1 MKDRATDRTELAGKL
16 IELRHSKGLN
26 QRQASEAIGIDYQ
39 NYRKYETISYP
50 KEDSYIKIADFYG
63 VTIDYLM
70 GRTNKKFG
78 AEKKVI
84 TTCSEKD
91 SEMNFVIHQS
101 QAEIKVV
108 ENDLGKLSNLEV
120 LMIKKLRKISNED
133 KNDVAQYLY
142 NKEDI

>member
-1 MKDRATDRTELAGKL
+1 
-16 IELRHSKGLN
+16 
-26 QRQASEAIGIDYQ
+26 
-39 NYRKYETISYP
+39 
-50 KEDSYIKIADFYG
+50 
-63 VTIDYLM
+63 M

>member
-1 MKDRATDRTELAGKL
+1 
-16 IELRHSKGLN
+16 
-26 QRQASEAIGIDYQ
+26 
-39 NYRKYETISYP
+39 
-50 KEDSYIKIADFYG
+50 
-63 VTIDYLM
+63 M

-78 AEKKVI
+78 EEKKVI
-84 TTCSEKD
+84 TTYSEKD

>member
-1 MKDRATDRTELAGKL
+1 
-16 IELRHSKGLN
+16 HSY
-26 QRQASEAIGIDYQ
+26 S
-39 NYRKYETISYP
+39 
-50 KEDSYIKIADFYG
+50 KIADLYG

-78 AEKKVI
+78 EEKKVI
-84 TTCSEKD
+84 TTYSEKD
-91 SEMNFVIHQS
+91 SDINFVIHQS

-142 NKEDI
+142 NKEDM

>member
-1 MKDRATDRTELAGKL
+1 MKDKTTGRTELAEKL
-16 IELRHSKGLN
+16 IELRQSKGLN
-26 QRQASEAIGIDYQ
+26 QKQASEAIGIDYQ

-50 KEDSYIKIADFYG
+50 KETSYIKIADFYG

-70 GRTNKKFG
+70 GRTDKKFG
-78 AEKKVI
+78 KEKKKI
-84 TTCSEKD
+84 TTYSEKD
-91 SEMNFVIHQS
+91 NDINFIIHQS
-101 QAEIKVV
+101 PSEIKVV

>member
-1 MKDRATDRTELAGKL
+1 
-16 IELRHSKGLN
+16 
-26 QRQASEAIGIDYQ
+26 
-39 NYRKYETISYP
+39 
-50 KEDSYIKIADFYG
+50 
-63 VTIDYLM
+63 
-70 GRTNKKFG
+70 
-78 AEKKVI
+78 
-84 TTCSEKD
+84 
-91 SEMNFVIHQS
+91 MNFVIHQS

>member
-1 MKDRATDRTELAGKL
+1 
-16 IELRHSKGLN
+16 
-26 QRQASEAIGIDYQ
+26 
-39 NYRKYETISYP
+39 
-50 KEDSYIKIADFYG
+50 
-63 VTIDYLM
+63 M

-78 AEKKVI
+78 EEKKVI
-84 TTCSEKD
+84 TTYSERD

>member
-1 MKDRATDRTELAGKL
+1 
-16 IELRHSKGLN
+16 
-26 QRQASEAIGIDYQ
+26 
-39 NYRKYETISYP
+39 
-50 KEDSYIKIADFYG
+50 
-63 VTIDYLM
+63 M

-78 AEKKVI
+78 EEKKVI
-84 TTCSEKD
+84 TTYSEKD
-91 SEMNFVIHQS
+91 SDINFVIHQS

-142 NKEDI
+142 NKEDM

>member
-1 MKDRATDRTELAGKL
+1 MHNRIRN
-16 IELRHSKGLN
+16 LREDADLTQKQIAEYLN
-26 QRQASEAIGIDYQ
+26 MSQTGYS
-39 NYRKYETISYP
+39 KYETGENDIPSFVWQSLA
-50 KEDSYIKIADFYG
+50 EFYNTS
-63 VTIDYLM
+63 VDYLM

-84 TTCSEKD
+84 TTYSEKD